1 MSKINKR
8 DFFISNVA
16 GANFVT
22 DNSSLL
28 TSLTNRAFKTGLT
41 VGDIYVTN
49 SNYDNIITSA
59 ELNEGIFIVEKQ
71 SSVLFKQS
79 PPIGFRN
86 ITSIKREDYD
96 PKVEMVKSVGFTTG
110 VTGAAVG
117 LPSTFGI
124 TYTLP
129 IFIIGDYK
137 LGTARQ
143 IKENYIFTSS
153 VSPTLTGANLDTARA
168 SFFQQFVDK
177 INNDPKMNSFVTA
190 ALVNDAGAAGS
201 VQYGI
206 QITAD
211 AQLYQLGYPYNTVNF
226 EIGYSAYDF
235 SYTYSN
241 TATQLGSNTVTRAK
255 VGIGTYESLSYQEWL
270 VQSDYKGLANFTE
283 FPFNTISVDSIPG
296 VNYDIFSITY
306 NTGNKSTYGVAM
318 SDTSTMIIACVTGST
333 KAIAVRTQL
342 GVLATALGLP
352 AIVTNN

>member
-16 GANFVT
+16 GTNNITTNA
-22 DNSSLL
+22 SLL
-28 TSLTNRAFKTGLT
+28 TSATDRSFKSAIT

-49 SNYDNIITSA
+49 SNYTNIITSA
-59 ELNEGIFIVEKQ
+59 ELNESIFIIEKQ
-71 SSVLFKQS
+71 SSSLFKIS
-79 PPIGFRN
+79 PNITLRN
-86 ITSIKREDYD
+86 ITSIKGEAYD

-110 VTGAAVG
+110 VAGAAVG
-117 LPSTFGI
+117 LPSTYGI

-153 VSPTLTGANLDTARA
+153 VSPTLTGAALDTARA

-177 INNDPKMNSFVTA
+177 INNDAKLNTFVTA
-190 ALVNDAGAAGS
+190 SLVNDAGSAGN

-206 QITAD
+206 QIAAD
-211 AQLYQLGYPYNTVNF
+211 PQPYTLGYPYNTVNF

-241 TATQLGSNTVTRAK
+241 TSTQLGSNTVARAK

-270 VQSDYKGLANFTE
+270 VQTDYKGLANFTE
-283 FPFNTISVDSIPG
+283 FPFNTIAVDSTPG
-296 VNYDIFSITY
+296 TNYDIYSITY
-306 NTGNKSTYGVAM
+306 NTGNKSTYGVTM
-318 SDTSTMIIACVTGST
+318 SDTATMIIACVTGGAKST
-333 KAIAVRTQL
+333 AVSTQL

-352 AIVTNN
+352 AIATNN